1 VQKRN
6 DVTLQQANMD
16 YFRTLDEVDNADLTF
31 ISDKWDA
38 DMIRD
43 GMRAIALAQQEPDI
57 ATKELDIWTY
67 LSKYNPPESH
77 GFMFSNDPIVGKVD
91 GLMTVGH
98 SGCSMAYTMRHIQ
111 LIAKI
116 GISAYRQEC
125 LAQQQYQQRRQQQP
139 ALTGQS
145 TTTMRSA
152 SV

>member
-1 VQKRN
+1 
-6 DVTLQQANMD
+6 MD
-16 YFRTLDEVDNADLTF
+16 YFRTLNEVDNADLTF

-57 ATKELDIWTY
+57 ATKEFDIWTY
-67 LSKYNPPESH
+67 LSKYNPPESQ
-77 GFMFSNDPIVGKVD
+77 GFMFSDDPIVGKIV
-91 GLMTVGH
+91 GLMAVGH

-125 LAQQQYQQRRQQQP
+125 LAQQQYRQRRQQQ
-139 ALTGQS
+139 QQQQQQQQ
-145 TTTMRSA
+145 TTATARSE